1 MQNPMRSKFIA
12 IIIHPLFIYFI
23 IAFLECIPYHSNSK
37 SVVLHEMPKV
47 GDNFR
52 EENNEAVYYYSGKG
66 KYGYPNIECF
76 YSFGNPTFDVDY
88 KNGGIK
94 TIEKSVAERIPL
106 LGSMCEKDQMKVDVQ
121 KPKSPLN
128 QYLTINYLLFNFS
141 NISHIL
147 FYILFACCT
156 IFHFRTSAYKYWFG
170 FIACFFGGALLEFI
184 QYFFVFGRSA
194 SWEDQALNTIGAI
207 VGILLYLVFSRS
219 KLLRN

>member
-1 MQNPMRSKFIA
+1 MRSKFIA
-12 IIIHPLFIYFI
+12 IIIHPLFIYLI

-37 SVVLHEMPKV
+37 RVVLYEMPEV

-52 EENNEAVYYYSGKG
+52 EENSEAVYYYSGKG

-76 YSFGNPTFDVDY
+76 YSFGNPTFDLDY
-88 KNGGIK
+88 KKGGIK
-94 TIEKSVAERIPL
+94 TIEKSIAERIPL

-121 KPKSPLN
+121 EPKSPLN
-128 QYLTINYLLFNFS
+128 QYLTINYWLFNFS

-156 IFHFRTSAYKYWFG
+156 IFHFRTSSYKYWFG

-194 SWEDQALNTIGAI
+194 SWEDQALNTLGAI
-207 VGILLYLVFSRS
+207 GGIFLYVILGRT
-219 KLLRN
+219 KLLQN